1 MIRSFCLLFTLL
13 LASTAI
19 AQDREILDKVIGV
32 VGHELI
38 LLSDIEDQHALM
50 EKQNGNLP
58 EDFRCT
64 ILDQTLAQ
72 NLFLNQ
78 ARLDSLVIGEDEI
91 EAQLDARI
99 SQILAYMNNDPAQF
113 REFYGATISE
123 VKEQFRTDL
132 ENKLLI
138 ERMQANVIADATVT
152 PSEVKEFFARIPVD
166 SLPYFNSEVEV
177 GEIVH
182 FPKINAE
189 EKAKARAKL
198 VELKQRVEEG
208 EDFGELAR
216 RYSDDVGSARSPN
229 GGGDLS
235 WVQRG
240 QFVPEF
246 EAAAYNLEKNQ
257 LSDIVESEFG
267 FHLIELLERR
277 GNSIHTRHILIKP
290 EITQADHDLAVHHL
304 DSVRNLIVKDSFP
317 FPIAV
322 KRFSHEKQQSYSN
335 GGNLVNPKSGNTFFE
350 IADLDPDIYFTID
363 TMGINNVSAPFAF
376 KSGPDETAYRIV
388 LLKSRTKPHKAN
400 LELDYSKIKTAAL
413 ESKKNIFINDWVES
427 RISATYIS
435 IDSAYG
441 KCELLKKWNA
451 KDINP

>member
-1 MIRSFCLLFTLL
+1 
-13 LASTAI
+13 
-19 AQDREILDKVIGV
+19 
-32 VGHELI
+32 
-38 LLSDIEDQHALM
+38 
-50 EKQNGNLP
+50 
-58 EDFRCT
+58 
-64 ILDQTLAQ
+64 QTLAQ

-78 ARLDSLVIGEDEI
+78 ARLDSLVVGEDEI

-99 SQILAYMNNDPAQF
+99 TQILAYMNNDPSQF
-113 REFYGATISE
+113 REFYGATIAE

-152 PSEVKEFFARIPVD
+152 PSEVKEFFSRIPQD

-182 FPKINAE
+182 YPVINPE
-189 EKAKARAKL
+189 EKAKARKKL
-198 VELKQRVEEG
+198 EELKQRILEG

-290 EITQADHDLAVHHL
+290 EITKADLDLAVQHL
-304 DSVRNLIVKDSFP
+304 DSIRNLIVVDSMP
-317 FPIAV
+317 FAYAV
-322 KRFSHEKQQSYSN
+322 KRFSNEKQQSYSN

-363 TMGINNVSAPFAF
+363 TMEIDDLSSPFAF
-376 KSGPDETAYRIV
+376 KVGPSETAFRMV
-388 LLKSRTKPHKAN
+388 LLKSRTKPHQAD
-400 LELDYSKIKTAAL
+400 LALDYSKIKAAAL
-413 ESKKNIFINDWVES
+413 ESKKNLFINDWVES
-427 RISATYIS
+427 KIRDTYIS
-435 IDSAYG
+435 VDPSYG
-441 KCELLKKWNA
+441 TCEILKKWNA
-451 KDINP
+451 RKISP